1 MHIGHINLSESFID
15 AGKNFVTLI
24 ESLQQHSMQ
33 QHVLVRNVALAKRI
47 SLIENVTVGPV
58 VRSPVSAYSLMPH
71 VDVVHIHDLA
81 SRSAGILLAL
91 TRSVPFVLTR
101 HQALV
106 NRGNPLD
113 QAACKRASGF
123 VEESQTGIGE
133 HLRVYRRAVD
143 SQTVP
148 TMLL

>member
-15 AGKNFVTLI
+15 GGENFISLI

-33 QHVLVRNVALAKRI
+33 QHVLVRSVTLAKRI
-47 SLIENVTVGPV
+47 GLIENVAVGPV
-58 VRSPVSAYSLMPH
+58 VRSPLTAYALMPH

-81 SRSAGILLAL
+81 SRPAGILLAL
-91 TRSVPFVLTR
+91 TRSVPFVLTHHEAMAKTR
-101 HQALV
+101 
-106 NRGNPLD
+106 NPLD

-123 VEESQTGIGE
+123 IEESQTSTSE
-133 HLRVYRRAVD
+133 HLQIYRRAVD
-143 SQTVP
+143 SQTIP